1 MIEMISLS
9 GETKEFKENDLV
21 CYCFG
26 HTRKDIEKDYLDH
39 NGRSTILEKITFEK
53 RKTPLYMGVSSFG
66 ISGTNSHVVLQ
77 EAPVKKTNE
86 KYKTHYKNILTFS
99 SKKKATLLKM
109 AEKYRDFLL
118 QCELNIHDICC
129 TSNLSRTTFDKRCA
143 MVGETKEDF
152 IVSQL

>member
-53 RKTPLYMGVSSFG
+53 KAGQCDCS
-66 ISGTNSHVVLQ
+66 Q
-77 EAPVKKTNE
+77 
-86 KYKTHYKNILTFS
+86 KNP
-99 SKKKATLLKM
+99 KG
-109 AEKYRDFLL
+109 R
-118 QCELNIHDICC
+118 
-129 TSNLSRTTFDKRCA
+129 
-143 MVGETKEDF
+143 
-152 IVSQL
+152 